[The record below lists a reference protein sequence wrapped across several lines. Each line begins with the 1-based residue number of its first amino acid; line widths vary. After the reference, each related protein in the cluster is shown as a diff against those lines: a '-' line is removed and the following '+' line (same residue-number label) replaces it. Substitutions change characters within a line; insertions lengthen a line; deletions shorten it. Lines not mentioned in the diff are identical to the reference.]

1 MMICNLDTEEN
12 SNQSKCVCQVG
23 NGIFSRKS
31 EHLPEINLSSMNSL
45 FSLDKNAFTHISR
58 I

>member
-1 MMICNLDTEEN
+1 MMIYNLDTEEN

-23 NGIFSRKS
+23 NEIFSRKS

-45 FSLDKNAFTHISR
+45 FSLDKNTFIHISR